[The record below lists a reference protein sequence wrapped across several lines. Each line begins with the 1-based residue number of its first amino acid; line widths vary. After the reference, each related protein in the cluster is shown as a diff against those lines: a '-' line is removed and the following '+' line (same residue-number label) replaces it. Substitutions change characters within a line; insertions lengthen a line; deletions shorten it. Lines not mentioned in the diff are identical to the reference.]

1 MRRILALFALAMV
14 VSVTAGIVLRPA
26 ARPAA
31 AQTGTTVVVQRAKAS
46 YAQNASERRV
56 LSILAIGSD
65 FRPGGDAC
73 ECADSLHLITV
84 NPQKRA
90 GTIVGFPR
98 DSYVDIPGFGRN
110 KINTALQRGGP
121 ELVVRAVE
129 QLTNIHID
137 YFLLTD
143 FEGFS
148 RMVDGIGGLVIDV
161 PYAMSD
167 PYSGAYFTPGKHRM
181 KGGHAL
187 SFARNRHGAPGGD
200 LGRSHNQGLVLLA
213 ALERLREVFAH
224 DPAQLVSWIALG
236 VKHMQTNLSL
246 GELTRLA
253 LAAAR
258 TRPSAIRNLLVPATI
273 GTAGA
278 QSVVYI
284 TPAADGLFRDLKDD
298 GIVNS

>member
-26 ARPAA
+26 DRPAA

-46 YAQNASERRV
+46 YAQTASEASV
-56 LSILAIGSD
+56 LTILAIGSD

-73 ECADSLHLITV
+73 NCADSLHLITV

-98 DSYVDIPGFGRN
+98 DSYVEIPGFGVN
-110 KINTALQRGGP
+110 KINTALSLGGP
-121 ELVVRAVE
+121 ELLVRSVE
-129 QLTNIHID
+129 QLTSIPID
-137 YFLLTD
+137 YYLVTD

-148 RMVDGIGGLVIDV
+148 RMVDGIGGLEVVV

-167 PYSGAYFTPGKHRM
+167 PYSGAYFTPGRHRM

-200 LGRSHNQGLVLLA
+200 LGRSENQGRVLLA

-258 TRPSAIRNLLVPATI
+258 TRPSSIKNLVVPATI

-278 QSVVYI
+278 ASVVYI
-284 TPAADGLFRDLKDD
+284 TPAGFELFRDLKND
-298 GIVNS
+298 GILNS